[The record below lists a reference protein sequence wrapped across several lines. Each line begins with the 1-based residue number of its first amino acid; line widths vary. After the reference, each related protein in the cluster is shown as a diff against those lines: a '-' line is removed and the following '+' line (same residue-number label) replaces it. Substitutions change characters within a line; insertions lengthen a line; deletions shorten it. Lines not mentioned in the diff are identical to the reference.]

1 MIKVQILDY
10 GLGNIK
16 SLYSALRFLGYE
28 AIVDSKIIKKIDLL
42 IIPGV
47 GSFGMAMNLLEKQN
61 LINQI
66 KEYSYKGY
74 KLLGVC
80 LGMQLFFNGSEESQK
95 LEGLK
100 LIDGVVEKLPLL
112 NENLKLPNINWSK
125 IKLRLVNNSKIFEK
139 LNLNSDEFYFLHS
152 YFCKCE
158 NIDNIVAYT
167 SFGDFNFCSIVQKN
181 NIFGFQ
187 FHPEKSRTQG
197 LKLIKNIIFY
207 TDGILNGFLPS
218 IENIDLS

>member
-16 SLYSALRFLGYE
+16 SLYSAVKFLGYE
-28 AIVDSKIIKKIDLL
+28 VIVDSKIMKNIDLL

-66 KEYSYKGY
+66 NEYSFKGH
-74 KLLGVC
+74 KLLGIC
-80 LGMQLFFNGSEESQK
+80 LGMQLLFHTSEESQGS
-95 LEGLK
+95 EGLK
-100 LIDGVVEKLPLL
+100 LISGVVKKLPLL
-112 NENLKLPNINWSK
+112 NKNLKLPNINWKK
-125 IKLRLVNNSKIFEK
+125 IKIQSDKNNKITK
-139 LNLNSDEFYFLHS
+139 KINLDNDEFYFLHS

-158 NIDNIVAYT
+158 NTSNVVAYS
-167 SFGDFNFCSIVQKN
+167 SFGESDFCSIVQKN

-197 LKLIKNIIFY
+197 LELIKNII
-207 TDGILNGFLPS
+207 LH
-218 IENIDLS
+218 